1 MNVGKLYQVKKL
13 YWLLFPS
20 KDITPWADH
29 IAATA
34 ARCALVD
41 AVCAVG
47 GFCRCAVGGFCR
59 CAVVPAVVPA
69 AAATTT
75 ADFAAR
81 TAAYWSKE
89 YNCNVSY
96 VFPNSIFCLL
106 EKDGIYYKVITA
118 NGELG
123 WFYLSD
129 FYKNYIEE
137 VNQ

>member
-1 MNVGKLYQVKKL
+1 MNNIGKMYQVKKW
-13 YWLLFPS
+13 YWLLFPNKTLTS
-20 KDITPWADH
+20 PSHAGSGGAGISA
-29 IAATA
+29 
-34 ARCALVD
+34 ALVD
-41 AVCAVG
+41 A
-47 GFCRCAVGGFCR
+47 
-59 CAVVPAVVPA
+59 
-69 AAATTT
+69 
-75 ADFAAR
+75 
-81 TAAYWSKE
+81 TAAYYSKE

-129 FYKNYIEE
+129 FYKDIIEE